1 MDDHRLAADL
11 AAAAGELLLA
21 VRTTTPGEADVR
33 SDALILGRLSA
44 ERPGDSVLSEESADD
59 LVRLTAGRVW
69 IIDPLDG
76 TREYNEEGRDDW
88 AVHIALWER
97 GLGITAAAVGLP
109 AQGRILHTGPG
120 GVPAPGST
128 GPIPERPRLVVS
140 RTRPPAFTK
149 QLAEEVGA
157 DLVPMGSAG
166 AKAMAVVLGAVDVY
180 AHAGGQWEWDN
191 AAPMGVA
198 AAAGLHVSRLDGAP
212 LVYNQERP
220 WLPDLLICR
229 PELAESVRSLAARLL
244 AESEPSSEAASEPGP
259 GPATEGR

>member
-21 VRTTTPGEADVR
+21 VRSTSPGEADVR
-33 SDALILGRLSA
+33 SDGLILGRLA
-44 ERPGDSVLSEESADD
+44 VERPGDAVLSEESADD
-59 LVRLTAGRVW
+59 LKRLAAERVW

-76 TREYNEEGRDDW
+76 TREYNEEGREDW

-97 GLGITAAAVGLP
+97 GRGITAAAVGLP

-120 GVPAPGST
+120 GVPASNST
-128 GPIPERPRLVVS
+128 GPVPSRPRIVVS
-140 RTRPPAFTK
+140 RTRPPAFTQ
-149 QLAEEVGA
+149 QLADELGA

-166 AKAMAVVLGAVDVY
+166 AKAMAVVLGVVDVY

-191 AAPMGVA
+191 AAPAGVA
-198 AAAGLHVSRLDGAP
+198 TAAGLHVTRLDGAP
-212 LVYNQERP
+212 LMYNQERP

-229 PELAESVRSLAARLL
+229 TELGARVSETAGRLL
-244 AESEPSSEAASEPGP
+244 STES
-259 GPATEGR
+259 ATDPT